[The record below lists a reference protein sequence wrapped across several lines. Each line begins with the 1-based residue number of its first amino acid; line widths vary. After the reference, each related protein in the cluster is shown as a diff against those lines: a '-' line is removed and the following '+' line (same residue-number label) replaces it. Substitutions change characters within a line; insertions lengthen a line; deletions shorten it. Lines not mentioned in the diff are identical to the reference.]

1 MKQIILTHFTITI
14 IVVKMYLSGQLHAP
28 ALKQTFL
35 SLSFLSLFYWIIYW
49 KEITTERLSA
59 SSVGG
64 QRSDR
69 TEVQTLCI
77 PGIISRENP
86 VMVPACCLQST
97 LKFCHCCVMVR
108 SVWQIWRLGC
118 LFTQKLVW
126 AEIRNE
132 INLIRQEKQNNFY
145 LTNLY
150 GRVIKKSTDLF

>member
-64 QRSDR
+64 QRSGT

-77 PGIISRENP
+77 PWIINRENP
-86 VMVPACCLQST
+86 VLVPAAFLHSSFY
-97 LKFCHCCVMVR
+97 FCHCYVMVW
-108 SVWQIWRLGC
+108 SVWQISMTTGLSVY
-118 LFTQKLVW
+118 TETSSDTDNV
-126 AEIRNE
+126 
-132 INLIRQEKQNNFY
+132 
-145 LTNLY
+145 T
-150 GRVIKKSTDLF
+150 KSTWFNRKLSFLQKTKQSNNNRFIIII